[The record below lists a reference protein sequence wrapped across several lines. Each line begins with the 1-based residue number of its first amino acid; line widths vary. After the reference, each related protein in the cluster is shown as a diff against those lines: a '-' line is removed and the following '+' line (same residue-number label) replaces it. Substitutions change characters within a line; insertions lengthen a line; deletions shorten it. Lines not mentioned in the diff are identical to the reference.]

1 MNYKKEIHDFL
12 KSSETLKNFVRD
24 DYNYYLIKA
33 PYNDTIDL
41 LYGNNTYRSNL
52 GFHDKF
58 EYQGFYDKEKD
69 EIYDIS
75 YDMYKMLGI
84 EWNNH
89 DYKSISELMKE
100 FNVKINDIVTDYVK
114 ENKDEFYD
122 AAKEYTSDT
131 KEQDVYGFFIND
143 IDILDYECNYDSND
157 EKNIFKYFDEGESY
171 LYEIAGNY
179 IEMNKE
185 KIGKSLKNI
194 DMKNKLLN
202 NLNSDINN
210 KIHKRRDVIKSL
222 DNNDYK
228 RVNVFICKNGKCMNF
243 KIDVSAIECSWNSSY
258 ISKYSMSVKDRDDF
272 DDNFGHREDF
282 NIEDIYKIEYRNK
295 PIYED
300 NNFDFSNKEE
310 KEEISI

>member
-1 MNYKKEIHDFL
+1 MNYKREIHDFL
-12 KSSETLKNFVRD
+12 KSSETLKHFVRD
-24 DYNYYLIKA
+24 DYNYYLIKV

-100 FNVKINDIVTDYVK
+100 FNVKINNIVTDYVK

-143 IDILDYECNYDSND
+143 IDIPDYECNYDSND

-243 KIDVSAIECSWNSSY
+243 KIDVSAIECSWDSHY

-310 KEEISI
+310 KEDISI